1 MILDSSAIVAV
12 LCEEPE
18 FEMLLG
24 KAGAASSLSVAAP
37 TVLESAMIVGTRLHV
52 DGFSSVNDFLRELRI
67 QVLPFSEDH
76 ASAAYSAF
84 LRFGKGRHPAGLN
97 FGDCMSYAAA
107 KVSGHPLL
115 FVGKDFTKTDVV
127 AA

>member
-1 MILDSSAIVAV
+1 MILDSSAIVAI
-12 LCEEPE
+12 LCEESGYE
-18 FEMLLG
+18 ILLG
-24 KAGAASSLSVAAP
+24 KVGKAAALGIAAP
-37 TVLESAMIVGTRLHV
+37 TVLESAMIVGTRLGM
-52 DGFSSVNDFLRELRI
+52 DGLSSVHEFLREAGV
-67 QVLPFSEDH
+67 QVVPFSEHH

-84 LRFGKGRHPAGLN
+84 LRYGKGRHPAALN

-115 FVGKDFTKTDVV
+115 FVGKDFSKTDLV